1 MLTKRRGTI
10 FKHVVLCAQQIRACS
25 SVCAPNFAT
34 ILASQ
39 HPLLHFHRAKSVKRS
54 YKIAFT
60 RTATTQLPQQNAR
73 AWSAFV
79 CGQRV
84 SGFKVGRPPDYSK
97 THSHYSRSTIRGCDV
112 EPSNLRAEPL
122 HTVRAAPH
130 DDGAVTETYTTQ
142 AASLCKFS
150 FAGVRHFSRDVKRPV
165 VCMRTM

>member
-1 MLTKRRGTI
+1 MPSKFG
-10 FKHVVLCAQQIRACS
+10 HVVLCAHQILRRFWPRSTHCCISTGQSPS
-25 SVCAPNFAT
+25 SVHT
-34 ILASQ
+34 
-39 HPLLHFHRAKSVKRS
+39 RS
-54 YKIAFT
+54 IAFT